1 MLTAD
6 DVLQDI
12 QFELAQSA
20 ITHDDLGQ
28 AVLAVRRY
36 YNQVRGQT
44 APSLRR
50 EADIRRALADLL
62 RLDDMLLTL
71 AQETAAAIQS
81 LRLDLRRIA
90 RPSGPDDAPS
100 DVDTSAGSG
109 ILPLERTADARP
121 AAEIETAMR
130 FDALHIG
137 LEVQESRLPLVG
149 RVLQRLKTALH
160 NLVLFYI
167 NRLAQRQTLVNQT
180 YGDRLLWLQGLVAAQ
195 QQEIE
200 ALKARLDAL
209 EAQE

>member
-12 QFELAQSA
+12 EFELAQSA

-36 YNQVRGQT
+36 YNRLRGQA

-62 RLDDMLLTL
+62 GLNDMLLTL

-100 DVDTSAGSG
+100 DVDTSARSS
-109 ILPLERTADARP
+109 ILSIEHIADARP
-121 AAEIETAMR
+121 AAEIEAAMR

-137 LEVQESRLPLVG
+137 LEVQESRLPLGG
-149 RVLQRLKTALH
+149 RVLRRLKTALH
-160 NLVLFYI
+160 NLALFYI

-180 YGDRLLWLQGLVAAQ
+180 YGDRILWLQELVTAQ
-195 QQEIE
+195 QREIE
-200 ALKARLDAL
+200 ALKARLDA
-209 EAQE
+209 EARE